1 MLDLKVSYP
10 SLKCAQLK
18 EITIKH
24 SLFHSTAVVRMQPMK
39 MYFLLSSLPMVN
51 YSSCVWVGMVLIE
64 DGRRKSV
71 SFQWDSMLFLW
82 FFEQQEGT
90 SKYHL
95 LVTALLLRSPGVT
108 EEVNLWEQSQVTC
121 TDGVSL
127 IQGCKWTRVGK
138 FIQSKQCF
146 RLRHLFNGV
155 AIQLGLGT
163 WIWGV

>member
-95 LVTALLLRSPGVT
+95 LVAALLLRSPGVT

-121 TDGVSL
+121 TDGVYYKVVNEQEWASSSS
-127 IQGCKWTRVGK
+127 QNSV
-138 FIQSKQCF
+138 
-146 RLRHLFNGV
+146 
-155 AIQLGLGT
+155 LGLG
-163 WIWGV
+163 IYSMLLPFSLV